1 VNAFEDMC
9 GSTMPVLLI
18 VLLRILA
25 LGYVFLSIAA
35 TVFVGLFGLIMSV
48 KLKDARISSLPR
60 VD

>member
-1 VNAFEDMC
+1 MNAFEDMC

>member
-1 VNAFEDMC
+1 MNAFGDMC

-35 TVFVGLFGLIMSV
+35 TVFMGLFGLIMSV

-60 VD
+60 GD